1 MFSILLAVEDLFSTD
16 SFYHKFIRERDN
28 TGGSAELK
36 SGALREDEL
45 TKLYWYSLLIG
56 VVVGDAVESHLA
68 FLVNGLQWGQ
78 VSVPP
83 LIIMEKWGHWE
94 EGQLVQG

>member
-45 TKLYWYSLLIG
+45 TKLY
-56 VVVGDAVESHLA
+56 
-68 FLVNGLQWGQ
+68 
-78 VSVPP
+78 
-83 LIIMEKWGHWE
+83 
-94 EGQLVQG
+94 